1 MRIRNT
7 AKKGVHIDL
16 MYLSA
21 SLFDLDDPSKVP
33 DVGLELQKLVPHFHR
48 ILGGEAS
55 RRQNSLKQNPG
66 ITGDF
71 LVAKQQY
78 RKY

>member
-1 MRIRNT
+1 
-7 AKKGVHIDL
+7 

-21 SLFDLDDPSKVP
+21 SLFDLDDPREVP

-66 ITGDF
+66 ITWIFYSRETSQHNNTENTDAAF
-71 LVAKQQY
+71 
-78 RKY
+78 RF

>member
-1 MRIRNT
+1 
-7 AKKGVHIDL
+7 

-21 SLFDLDDPSKVP
+21 SLFDLDDPGEVP

-55 RRQNSLKQNPG
+55 RRQNSLKQNPE
-66 ITGDF
+66 ITGYSS
-71 LVAKQQY
+71 VAKQQY
-78 RKY
+78 WKCF

>member
-1 MRIRNT
+1 
-7 AKKGVHIDL
+7 

-21 SLFDLDDPSKVP
+21 SLFDLDDPREVP

-66 ITGDF
+66 IMEYF
-71 LVAKQQY
+71 SVAKQQDWKILT
-78 RKY
+78 RHFSFKFERLKI